1 MRPIRRGDPAP
12 LQLTSVAV
20 DTIEGDLIPMDIQ
33 SSYDGH
39 RDLLKL
45 PRAAIARTRISD
57 HTMMSV

>member
-12 LQLTSVAV
+12 HQLTSVGVEAV
-20 DTIEGDLIPMDIQ
+20 ESDLFPMDIQ

-45 PRAAIARTRISD
+45 PRGRNTPEREQVTRR
-57 HTMMSV
+57 